1 MSRDSGIRK
10 DNTMNKKS
18 LLAIIGLGAVS
29 TTALIYNYLQWKS
42 NKELEEQLDVLNEK
56 LVELNNALD
65 KYTNVE
71 VMEVKLEVEEEQP
84 KKSKVVPLYQPQV
97 TGPAPVEQVEE
108 VKTIVNDVNKQ
119 TEKRDEFL
127 QQFEVNQREEKIIE
141 VDDMKIDAN
150 SPQAFSIYKDSILA
164 SIVEEASR
172 VDADQYR
179 EWTRDFYSL
188 GHYDTANISTQD
200 IIKQMY
206 EMFDYPIDPDLWYD
220 DDEQFRLKMLE
231 QLENFFGTGTV
242 YSDFVTYGNF
252 IANTVDFLAQEYDEI
267 SKLEIAAIM
276 LQQFDVFDPD
286 TNASMIFD
294 RIKDAFNHNLR
305 TGYGYGV
312 LAINEDNIGWFV
324 MDDAK
329 NAIRNEINDFNN
341 YLYDN
346 MDEV

>member
-1 MSRDSGIRK
+1 
-10 DNTMNKKS
+10 MNKKA

-29 TTALIYNYLQWKS
+29 TTALVYNYLQWKS

-56 LVELNNALD
+56 LQELNDTLD
-65 KYTNVE
+65 KYTNIETVE
-71 VMEVKLEVEEEQP
+71 EVEEEQP
-84 KKSKVVPLYQPQV
+84 KKPKVVSLYQPTV

-108 VKTIVNDVNKQ
+108 IVNVAESVNKQ

-127 QQFEVNQREEKIIE
+127 QQFEENKREEKIIE

-150 SPQAFSIYKDSILA
+150 SPQAFSIYKDNILA
-164 SIVEEASR
+164 GMVDEASR
-172 VDADQYR
+172 VDVDTYR
-179 EWTRDFYSL
+179 EWTRDFFNL

-206 EMFDYPIDPDLWYD
+206 EMFDYPIDPDLWYE
-220 DDEQFRLKMLE
+220 DDEQFRLTMLE
-231 QLENFFGTGTV
+231 QLEGFFGEGTL
-242 YSDFVTYGNF
+242 YSDYITYGNF
-252 IANTVDFLAQEYDEI
+252 IANVVNFLAQDYEDI

-276 LQQFDVFDPD
+276 LQQLDVFDPD
-286 TNASMIFD
+286 TNAGMVFD

>member
-29 TTALIYNYLQWKS
+29 ATALIYNYLQWKS

-127 QQFEVNQREEKIIE
+127 QRFEVNQREEKIIE

-179 EWTRDFYSL
+179 EWTRDFYNL

-252 IANTVDFLAQEYDEI
+252 IANTVDFLAQEYDDI

-276 LQQFDVFDPD
+276 LQQLDVFDPD

>member
-42 NKELEEQLDVLNEK
+42 NKELEEQLDVLNKK

-179 EWTRDFYSL
+179 EWTRDFYNL
-188 GHYDTANISTQD
+188 GHYDTANIPTQD

-231 QLENFFGTGTV
+231 QLENFFGTGTM

-252 IANTVDFLAQEYDEI
+252 IANTVDFLAQEYDDI

-276 LQQFDVFDPD
+276 LQQLDVFDPD
-286 TNASMIFD
+286 TNASTIFD

>member
-10 DNTMNKKS
+10 DNKMNKKS

-179 EWTRDFYSL
+179 EWTRDFYNL

-276 LQQFDVFDPD
+276 LQQLDVFDPD
-286 TNASMIFD
+286 TNASKIFD

>member
-10 DNTMNKKS
+10 DNKMKKS
-18 LLAIIGLGAVS
+18 LIAIIGLGAVS
-29 TTALIYNYLQWKS
+29 ATALVYNYIQWKS
-42 NKELEEQLDVLNEK
+42 NKELEEQLEELNEK
-56 LVELNNALD
+56 LVELNDALD

-71 VMEVKLEVEEEQP
+71 VVLEVKQEKKEQP
-84 KKSKVVPLYQPQV
+84 KKSKVVPLYRPQL
-97 TGPAPVEQVEE
+97 TGQAPVEQVEE
-108 VKTIVNDVNKQ
+108 VKTIVDDVNKQ

-127 QQFEVNQREEKIIE
+127 QQFEVNKREEKIIE

-150 SPQAFSIYKDSILA
+150 SPQAFSIYKDNILA
-164 SIVEEASR
+164 SIVDEASR
-172 VDADQYR
+172 VDVEQYR
-179 EWTRDFYSL
+179 EWTRGFYNL
-188 GHYDTANISTQD
+188 GHYDTSNISTQD

-231 QLENFFGTGTV
+231 QLENFFGTGTL
-242 YSDFVTYGNF
+242 YSDYVTYGNF
-252 IANTVDFLAQEYDEI
+252 IANTVDFLAQEYEEI
-267 SKLEIAAIM
+267 SKLEISAIM
-276 LQQFDVFDPD
+276 LQQLDVFDPD
-286 TNASMIFD
+286 TNASVIFD

-346 MDEV
+346 MDEVD

>member
-108 VKTIVNDVNKQ
+108 VKTIVNNVNKQ

-179 EWTRDFYSL
+179 EWTRDFYNL

-231 QLENFFGTGTV
+231 QLENFFGTGTL

-276 LQQFDVFDPD
+276 LQQLDVFDPD

>member
-1 MSRDSGIRK
+1 MSRDSGFRK

-150 SPQAFSIYKDSILA
+150 SPQAFSIYKDNILA

-179 EWTRDFYSL
+179 EWTRDFYNL

-252 IANTVDFLAQEYDEI
+252 IANTVDFLAQEYDDI

-276 LQQFDVFDPD
+276 LQQLDVFDPD

>member
-1 MSRDSGIRK
+1 MSRDSGFRK

-150 SPQAFSIYKDSILA
+150 SPQAFSIYKDNILA

-179 EWTRDFYSL
+179 EWTRDFYNL
-188 GHYDTANISTQD
+188 GHYDTANISTQN

-252 IANTVDFLAQEYDEI
+252 IANTVDFLAQEYDDI

-276 LQQFDVFDPD
+276 LQQLDVFDPD

>member
-108 VKTIVNDVNKQ
+108 VKTIVNNVNKQ

-179 EWTRDFYSL
+179 EWTRDLYNL

-231 QLENFFGTGTV
+231 QLENFFGTGTL

-276 LQQFDVFDPD
+276 LQQLDVFDPD

>member
-10 DNTMNKKS
+10 DNKMNKKS

-56 LVELNNALD
+56 LVELNNTLD

-71 VMEVKLEVEEEQP
+71 VMEVKLEVEEGQP
-84 KKSKVVPLYQPQV
+84 KKSKVVSLYQPTV

-179 EWTRDFYSL
+179 EWTRDFYNL

-276 LQQFDVFDPD
+276 LQQLDVFDPD

>member
-1 MSRDSGIRK
+1 
-10 DNTMNKKS
+10 MNKKS
-18 LLAIIGLGAVS
+18 LLTIIGLGAVS
-29 TTALIYNYLQWKS
+29 TTALVYNYLQWKS

-56 LVELNNALD
+56 IKELNNTLD

-71 VMEVKLEVEEEQP
+71 IVEEVEEEQP

-97 TGPAPVEQVEE
+97 IETEQVERVEE
-108 VKTIVNDVNKQ
+108 VTNIVESVNKQ

-127 QQFEVNQREEKIIE
+127 QQFESNQREEKIIE
-141 VDDMKIDAN
+141 VNDMKIDAN
-150 SPQAFSIYKDSILA
+150 SPQAFSIYKDNILA
-164 SIVEEASR
+164 GMVEEASR
-172 VDADQYR
+172 VDIDTYR
-179 EWTRDFYSL
+179 EWTRDFFNL
-188 GHYDTANISTQD
+188 GHYDTSNISTQD

-206 EMFDYPIDPDLWYD
+206 EMFDYPIDQDLWYE
-220 DDEQFRLKMLE
+220 DDEQFRLTMFE
-231 QLENFFGTGTV
+231 QLEGFFGEGSI
-242 YSDFVTYGNF
+242 YSDYITYGNF
-252 IANTVDFLAQEYDEI
+252 IANVVNFLAQDYEDI

-276 LQQFDVFDPD
+276 LQQLDVFDPD
-286 TNASMIFD
+286 TNASIIFD

-341 YLYDN
+341 YIYDN
-346 MDEV
+346 MEKV

>member
-84 KKSKVVPLYQPQV
+84 KKSKVVSLYQPTV

-108 VKTIVNDVNKQ
+108 VKTIVNDANKQ

-141 VDDMKIDAN
+141 VDDVKIDAN

-179 EWTRDFYSL
+179 EWTRDFYNL

-242 YSDFVTYGNF
+242 YSDFATYGNF

-276 LQQFDVFDPD
+276 LQQLDVFDPD

>member
-1 MSRDSGIRK
+1 
-10 DNTMNKKS
+10 MNKKS

-56 LVELNNALD
+56 LQELNDTLD

-164 SIVEEASR
+164 GIVEEASR

-179 EWTRDFYSL
+179 EWTRDFYNL

-276 LQQFDVFDPD
+276 LQQLDVFDPD

>member
-10 DNTMNKKS
+10 DITMNKKS

-65 KYTNVE
+65 KYNNVE

-108 VKTIVNDVNKQ
+108 VKSIVDNVNKQ

-179 EWTRDFYSL
+179 EWTRDFYNL

-242 YSDFVTYGNF
+242 YSDFATYGNF

-276 LQQFDVFDPD
+276 LQQLDVFDPD

-324 MDDAK
+324 MDDTK

-346 MDEV
+346 IDEV

>member
-179 EWTRDFYSL
+179 EWTRDFYNL
-188 GHYDTANISTQD
+188 GHYDTTNISTQD

-276 LQQFDVFDPD
+276 LQQLDVFDPD

>member
-56 LVELNNALD
+56 LVELNNTLD

-179 EWTRDFYSL
+179 EWTRDFYNL

-276 LQQFDVFDPD
+276 LQQLDVFDPD

>member
-179 EWTRDFYSL
+179 EWTRDFYNL

-276 LQQFDVFDPD
+276 LQQLDVFDPD

-324 MDDAK
+324 MDDTK

>member
-10 DNTMNKKS
+10 DITMNKKS
-18 LLAIIGLGAVS
+18 LLVIIGLGAVS

-179 EWTRDFYSL
+179 EWTRDFYNL

-276 LQQFDVFDPD
+276 LQQLDVFDPD

>member
-1 MSRDSGIRK
+1 MSRDSGFRK
-10 DNTMNKKS
+10 DDTMNKKS

-42 NKELEEQLDVLNEK
+42 NKELEGQLDVLNEK
-56 LVELNNALD
+56 LKELNNTLD

-276 LQQFDVFDPD
+276 LQQLDVFDPD
-286 TNASMIFD
+286 TNAGMIFD

-346 MDEV
+346 MDEA

>member
-1 MSRDSGIRK
+1 MSRDSGFRK

-71 VMEVKLEVEEEQP
+71 VMEVKLEVEKEQP
-84 KKSKVVPLYQPQV
+84 KKSKVVSLYQPTV

-179 EWTRDFYSL
+179 EWTRDFYNL

-242 YSDFVTYGNF
+242 YSDFATYGNF

-276 LQQFDVFDPD
+276 LQQLDVFDPD

>member
-179 EWTRDFYSL
+179 EWTRDFYNL

-276 LQQFDVFDPD
+276 LQQLDVFDPD

>member
-18 LLAIIGLGAVS
+18 LLTIIGLGAVS
-29 TTALIYNYLQWKS
+29 TTALVYNYLQWKS

-56 LVELNNALD
+56 IKELNNTLD

-71 VMEVKLEVEEEQP
+71 IVEEVEEEQP

-97 TGPAPVEQVEE
+97 IETEQVERVEE
-108 VKTIVNDVNKQ
+108 VTNIVESVNKQ

-127 QQFEVNQREEKIIE
+127 QQFESNQREEKIIE
-141 VDDMKIDAN
+141 VNDMKIDAN
-150 SPQAFSIYKDSILA
+150 SPQAFSIYKDNILA
-164 SIVEEASR
+164 GMVEEASR
-172 VDADQYR
+172 VDIDTYR
-179 EWTRDFYSL
+179 EWTRDFFNL
-188 GHYDTANISTQD
+188 GHYDTSNISTQD

-206 EMFDYPIDPDLWYD
+206 EMFDYPIDQDLWYE
-220 DDEQFRLKMLE
+220 DDEQFRLTMLE
-231 QLENFFGTGTV
+231 QLEGFFGEGSI
-242 YSDFVTYGNF
+242 YSDYITYGNF
-252 IANTVDFLAQEYDEI
+252 IANVVNFLAQDYEDI

-276 LQQFDVFDPD
+276 LQQLDVFDPD
-286 TNASMIFD
+286 TNASIIFD

-341 YLYDN
+341 YIYDN
-346 MDEV
+346 M

>member
-1 MSRDSGIRK
+1 
-10 DNTMNKKS
+10 MNKKS

-84 KKSKVVPLYQPQV
+84 KKSKVVSLYQPTV

-108 VKTIVNDVNKQ
+108 IVNVAESVNKQ

-127 QQFEVNQREEKIIE
+127 QQFEENKREEKIIE

-150 SPQAFSIYKDSILA
+150 SPQAFSIYKDNILA
-164 SIVEEASR
+164 GMVEEASR
-172 VDADQYR
+172 VDVDTYR
-179 EWTRDFYSL
+179 EWTRDFFNL

-206 EMFDYPIDPDLWYD
+206 EMFDYPIDPDLWYE
-220 DDEQFRLKMLE
+220 DDEQFRLTMLE
-231 QLENFFGTGTV
+231 QLEGFFGEGTL
-242 YSDFVTYGNF
+242 YSDYITYGNF
-252 IANTVDFLAQEYDEI
+252 IANVVNFLAQDYEDI

-276 LQQFDVFDPD
+276 LQQLDVFDED
-286 TNASMIFD
+286 TNAGMVFD

-346 MDEV
+346 MDEG

>member
-29 TTALIYNYLQWKS
+29 TTALVYNYLQWKT

-56 LVELNNALD
+56 LQELNDTLD

-71 VMEVKLEVEEEQP
+71 TVEEVVEEQP
-84 KKSKVVPLYQPQV
+84 KKSKVVSLYQPNV

-108 VKTIVNDVNKQ
+108 IINTVETVNKQ

-127 QQFEVNQREEKIIE
+127 QQFEENKREEKIIE

-150 SPQAFSIYKDSILA
+150 SPQAFSIYKDNILA
-164 SIVEEASR
+164 GMVEEASR
-172 VDADQYR
+172 VDVDTYR
-179 EWTRDFYSL
+179 EWTRDFYNL
-188 GHYDTANISTQD
+188 GRYDTANISTQD

-206 EMFDYPIDPDLWYD
+206 EMFDYPIDPDLWYE
-220 DDEQFRLKMLE
+220 DDEQFRLTMLE
-231 QLENFFGTGTV
+231 QLEGFFGEGTL
-242 YSDFVTYGNF
+242 YSDYITYGNF
-252 IANTVDFLAQEYDEI
+252 IANVVNFLAQDYEDI

-276 LQQFDVFDPD
+276 LQQLDVFDPD
-286 TNASMIFD
+286 TNAGMIFD
-294 RIKDAFNHNLR
+294 RIKDALNHNLR

-346 MDEV
+346 MEEG

>member
-29 TTALIYNYLQWKS
+29 ATALIYNYLQWKS

-84 KKSKVVPLYQPQV
+84 KKSKVVTLYQPQV
-97 TGPAPVEQVEE
+97 TGPAPVEQVEKVTAVVE
-108 VKTIVNDVNKQ
+108 SVNKQ

-127 QQFEVNQREEKIIE
+127 QQFEPNQREEKIIE
-141 VDDMKIDAN
+141 VNDMKIDAN
-150 SPQAFSIYKDSILA
+150 SPQAFSIYKDNIVA
-164 SIVEEASR
+164 SIVDEAGR
-172 VDADQYR
+172 VDVEQYR
-179 EWTRDFYSL
+179 EWTRDFFNL

-200 IIKQMY
+200 IIKQLY

-220 DDEQFRLKMLE
+220 DDEQFRLTMLE
-231 QLENFFGTGTV
+231 QLEGFFGEGTL
-242 YSDFVTYGNF
+242 YSDYITYGNF
-252 IANTVDFLAQEYDEI
+252 IANVVNFLAQEYEDI

-276 LQQFDVFDPD
+276 LQQLDVFDPD
-286 TNASMIFD
+286 TNAGMIFD

-346 MDEV
+346 MEE

>member
-10 DNTMNKKS
+10 DITMNKKS
-18 LLAIIGLGAVS
+18 LIAIIGLGAVS
-29 TTALIYNYLQWKS
+29 ATALVYNYLQWKS
-42 NKELEEQLDVLNEK
+42 NKELEEQLEVLNEK
-56 LVELNNALD
+56 LKELNDAFDEINN
-65 KYTNVE
+65 TE
-71 VMEVKLEVEEEQP
+71 VIEEVEEEQP
-84 KKSKVVPLYQPQV
+84 KKSKVVPLYKPEV
-97 TGPAPVEQVEE
+97 AGPAPVEQVEE
-108 VKTIVNDVNKQ
+108 VKTIVDDVNKQ

-127 QQFEVNQREEKIIE
+127 QQFEANKREEKIIE

-150 SPQAFSIYKDSILA
+150 SPQAFSIYKDNILA
-164 SIVEEASR
+164 SIVDEASS
-172 VDADQYR
+172 VDVEQYR
-179 EWTRDFYSL
+179 EWTRDFYNL
-188 GHYDTANISTQD
+188 GHYDTANISTQA

-231 QLENFFGTGTV
+231 QLENFFGTGTL
-242 YSDFVTYGNF
+242 YSDYVTYGNF
-252 IANTVDFLAQEYDEI
+252 IANTVDFLAQEYEEI

-276 LQQFDVFDPD
+276 LQQLDVFDPD
-286 TNASMIFD
+286 TNASAIFD

-346 MDEV
+346 MDEVD

>member
-10 DNTMNKKS
+10 DITMKKS
-18 LLAIIGLGAVS
+18 LIAIIGLGAVS

-42 NKELEEQLDVLNEK
+42 NKELEEQLEVLNEK
-56 LVELNNALD
+56 LVELNDALD

-71 VMEVKLEVEEEQP
+71 VVLEVKQEKKEQP
-84 KKSKVVPLYQPQV
+84 KKSKVVPLYQPQL
-97 TGPAPVEQVEE
+97 TGQAPVEQVEE
-108 VKTIVNDVNKQ
+108 VKTIVDDVNKQ

-127 QQFEVNQREEKIIE
+127 QQFEANKREEKIIE

-150 SPQAFSIYKDSILA
+150 SPQAFSIYKDNILA
-164 SIVEEASR
+164 SIVDEASR
-172 VDADQYR
+172 VDVEQYR
-179 EWTRDFYSL
+179 EWTRGFYNL

-231 QLENFFGTGTV
+231 QLENFFGTGTL
-242 YSDFVTYGNF
+242 YSDYITYGNF
-252 IANTVDFLAQEYDEI
+252 IANTVDFLAQEYEEI

-276 LQQFDVFDPD
+276 LQQLDVFDPD
-286 TNASMIFD
+286 TNASIIFD

-346 MDEV
+346 MDEVD

>member
-84 KKSKVVPLYQPQV
+84 KKSKVVSLYQPTV

-141 VDDMKIDAN
+141 VDDVKIDAN

-179 EWTRDFYSL
+179 EWTRDFYNL

-276 LQQFDVFDPD
+276 LQQLDVFDPD

>member
-84 KKSKVVPLYQPQV
+84 KKSKVVPLYQPQI

-179 EWTRDFYSL
+179 EWTRDFYNL

-276 LQQFDVFDPD
+276 LQQLDVFDPD

>member
-119 TEKRDEFL
+119 TEKRDAFL

-141 VDDMKIDAN
+141 VDNMKIDAN
-150 SPQAFSIYKDSILA
+150 SPQAFSIYKDNILA

-179 EWTRDFYSL
+179 EWTRDFYNL
-188 GHYDTANISTQD
+188 GHYDTANISTQN

-276 LQQFDVFDPD
+276 LQQLDAFDPD

>member
-10 DNTMNKKS
+10 DITMNKKS

-56 LVELNNALD
+56 LVELNNTLD

-108 VKTIVNDVNKQ
+108 VKSIVDNVNKQ

-127 QQFEVNQREEKIIE
+127 QQFEVNKREEKIIE

-150 SPQAFSIYKDSILA
+150 SPQAFSIYKDNILA

-172 VDADQYR
+172 VDVDTYR
-179 EWTRDFYSL
+179 EWTRDFYNL

-242 YSDFVTYGNF
+242 YSDFATYGNF

-276 LQQFDVFDPD
+276 LQQLDVFDPD

>member
-1 MSRDSGIRK
+1 MSRDSGVRK

-18 LLAIIGLGAVS
+18 LLAIIGLGVVS
-29 TTALIYNYLQWKS
+29 TTALVYNYLQWKS

-56 LVELNNALD
+56 LQELNNTLD

-71 VMEVKLEVEEEQP
+71 VVEEKVEEEQP

-97 TGPAPVEQVEE
+97 TGPAPVEQVEKVTAVVE
-108 VKTIVNDVNKQ
+108 SVNKQ

-127 QQFEVNQREEKIIE
+127 QQFEPNQREEKIIE
-141 VDDMKIDAN
+141 VNDMKIDAN
-150 SPQAFSIYKDSILA
+150 SPQAFSIYKDNIVA
-164 SIVEEASR
+164 SIVDEAGR
-172 VDADQYR
+172 VDVEQYR
-179 EWTRDFYSL
+179 EWTRDFFNL

-200 IIKQMY
+200 IIKQLY

-220 DDEQFRLKMLE
+220 DDEQFRLTMLE
-231 QLENFFGTGTV
+231 QLEGFFGTGTV
-242 YSDFVTYGNF
+242 YSDYITYGNF
-252 IANTVDFLAQEYDEI
+252 IANVVNFLAQEYEDI
-267 SKLEIAAIM
+267 SRLEIAAIM
-276 LQQFDVFDPD
+276 LQQLDVFDPD
-286 TNASMIFD
+286 TNAGMIFD

-346 MDEV
+346 MEEE

>member
-179 EWTRDFYSL
+179 EWTRDFYNL

-276 LQQFDVFDPD
+276 LQQLDVFDPD
-286 TNASMIFD
+286 TNASKIFD

-346 MDEV
+346 MDEE

>member
-10 DNTMNKKS
+10 DNKMNKKA
-18 LLAIIGLGAVS
+18 LITIIGLGAVS
-29 TTALIYNYLQWKS
+29 TTALVYNYLQWKS

-56 LVELNNALD
+56 LQELNDAID

-71 VMEVKLEVEEEQP
+71 TVEEKVDEEQP
-84 KKSKVVPLYQPQV
+84 EKTKVVSLYQPDV
-97 TGPAPVEQVEE
+97 TGPAPAEQVEE
-108 VKTIVNDVNKQ
+108 IVNVAESVNKQ

-127 QQFEVNQREEKIIE
+127 QQFESNKREEKIIE

-150 SPQAFSIYKDSILA
+150 SPQAFSIYKDNILA
-164 SIVEEASR
+164 GMVDEASR
-172 VDADQYR
+172 VDVETYR
-179 EWTRDFYSL
+179 EWTRDFFNL

-206 EMFDYPIDPDLWYD
+206 EMFDYPIDPDLWYE
-220 DDEQFRLKMLE
+220 DDEQFRLTMLE
-231 QLENFFGTGTV
+231 QLEGFFGEGTL
-242 YSDFVTYGNF
+242 YSDYITYGNF
-252 IANTVDFLAQEYDEI
+252 ITNVVNFLAQDYEDI

-276 LQQFDVFDPD
+276 LQQLDVFDPD
-286 TNASMIFD
+286 TNAGMVFD
-294 RIKDAFNHNLR
+294 RIKDVFNHNLR

-346 MDEV
+346 MGEG

>member
-10 DNTMNKKS
+10 DNKMNKKS

-179 EWTRDFYSL
+179 EWTRDFYNL

-220 DDEQFRLKMLE
+220 DDEQFHLKMLE
-231 QLENFFGTGTV
+231 QVENFFGTGTV

-276 LQQFDVFDPD
+276 LQQLDVFDPD

>member
-1 MSRDSGIRK
+1 
-10 DNTMNKKS
+10 MNKKS
-18 LLAIIGLGAVS
+18 LLTIIGLGAVS
-29 TTALIYNYLQWKS
+29 TTALVYNYLQWKS

-56 LVELNNALD
+56 IKELNNTLD

-71 VMEVKLEVEEEQP
+71 IVEEVEEEQP

-97 TGPAPVEQVEE
+97 IETEQVERVEE
-108 VKTIVNDVNKQ
+108 VTNIVESVNKQ

-127 QQFEVNQREEKIIE
+127 QQFESNQREEKIIE
-141 VDDMKIDAN
+141 VNDMKIDAN
-150 SPQAFSIYKDSILA
+150 SPQAFSIYKDNILA
-164 SIVEEASR
+164 GMVEEASR
-172 VDADQYR
+172 VDIDTYR
-179 EWTRDFYSL
+179 EWTRDFFNL
-188 GHYDTANISTQD
+188 GHYDTSNISTQD

-206 EMFDYPIDPDLWYD
+206 EMFDYPIDQDLWYE
-220 DDEQFRLKMLE
+220 DDEQFRLTMLE
-231 QLENFFGTGTV
+231 QLEGFFGEGSI
-242 YSDFVTYGNF
+242 YSDYITYGNF
-252 IANTVDFLAQEYDEI
+252 IANVVNFLAQDYEDI

-276 LQQFDVFDPD
+276 LQQLDVFDPD
-286 TNASMIFD
+286 TNASIIFD

-341 YLYDN
+341 YIYDN
-346 MDEV
+346 MEEV